1 MDREEMRKHRLYLS
15 FLNLL
20 RLRGLKIQD
29 KELISNNEAI
39 LEKLKNYSSDIDFK
53 LLEYFYSYLY
63 INFEKLCNSYIYL
76 GNGFVSVLK
85 KDDDEDK
92 ITYTYNII
100 TKVGE
105 EDIPIKNEERVITYN
120 KKDNNYLACK
130 NTYYSTAQAIEMIK
144 LETDSINYSNVGLSY
159 AMDAIDDEVN
169 TKVVF
174 RNFHDYL
181 LLTEVSVTSEGD
193 KINYYETDGN
203 DLSRIVRAGKV
214 SLDEHINNYAF
225 NIRNLRNKIV
235 HGYYPNDT
243 YMSID
248 FLRYMDN
255 DVIDSIIKAGNR
267 YNEETNSFIKEGI
280 DYDKKVDVDLRSTLA
295 LNKIED
301 AEEVVDIMG
310 ILEKRNR
317 NRER

>member
-29 KELISNNEAI
+29 KELIRNNEAI

-144 LETDSINYSNVGLSY
+144 LETDNINYSNVGLSY

-181 LLTEVSVTSEGD
+181 LLTEVNVTSEGD